1 MERLT
6 VTGIDVGEK
15 PLTWLELLKT
25 LEIRGI
31 NDRRIISKSKAD
43 VDLSHPLS
51 GDEIMD
57 ADPSIHVLT
66 YGQLA
71 HYKSIDQLL
80 KKFEKIVL
88 LYFNKEDFGHWVA
101 LFKNKQ
107 GINFFDSYGTMP
119 DKNQVQDVDINVMKK
134 YGQMH
139 PLLVDMLLDSTHPI
153 RYNDVQYQAYG
164 KRDGKIINTCGQH
177 CVVRLINS
185 DMSEKEYLDYIIMNM
200 IKNNMSSDA
209 TAVTIFN
216 SL

>member
-25 LEIRGI
+25 LESRGI
-31 NDRRIISKSKAD
+31 NDRRIMPKSTVN

-107 GINFFDSYGTMP
+107 E
-119 DKNQVQDVDINVMKK
+119 VQDVDINVMKK

-209 TAVTIFN
+209 IAVVLSGTG
-216 SL
+216 